1 MRYLFLADI
10 HSNSDALEAVLADAL
25 GRGFDEAVFL
35 GDAVGYGADP
45 VGVLQLL
52 EAMEPLCIM
61 GNHDEMLLE
70 IAAGKSVRAS
80 SPVGIA
86 LKHNATQ
93 LESAQLEWI
102 RSWTKRGGTRIDG
115 AEALFIHGSPR
126 DPDEYVDSVSV
137 ARSVFADWSGRMAF
151 VGHSHIAGVYSVLHN
166 NPNVATFHAC
176 MDAENRLT
184 IPPKGRWIVNPGS
197 VGQPR
202 DGNTKASYGIYNI
215 KTATLE
221 IYRVHYD
228 IAAAQEKIRMAG
240 FPEALAARLG
250 VGK

>member
-1 MRYLFLADI
+1 MRYLLLADI
-10 HSNSDALEAVLADAL
+10 HSNSDALESVLADAL

-61 GNHDEMLLE
+61 GNHDEMLLQ
-70 IAAGKSVRAS
+70 IALGQSVRDT

-86 LKHNATQ
+86 LKHNVKQ
-93 LESAQLEWI
+93 LEPEHLEWI
-102 RSWTKRGGTRIDG
+102 RTWTKRSSTRIDG
-115 AEALFIHGSPR
+115 SEALFIHGSPR
-126 DPDEYVDSVSV
+126 NPDEYVDSVSV
-137 ARSVFADWSGRMAF
+137 ARSVFAEWPGRMAF
-151 VGHSHIAGVYSVLHN
+151 VGHTHMAGVYSVLHN

-176 MDAENRLT
+176 MDNENRLT

-202 DGNTKASYGIYNI
+202 DGNTKASYGIYNV

-221 IYRVHYD
+221 VYRVHYD

-240 FPEALAARLG
+240 FPEALAARLS